1 MRKTL
6 FKSLFI
12 LAVFLPL
19 PSFTSAA
26 TPTISNVSGT
36 VSNGQTLTISGSNM
50 IQENKANWDG
60 FFSEHSTAYGFEGSR
75 ATDGYSEIGP
85 SGGVYVSDVKLMGS
99 KSIKFHSQGAWP
111 AGAGGLGNY
120 AAVNPRGTSDSG
132 DIWVRFYVRWN
143 LLGGA
148 WPTNYMKIM
157 DSQGGAGNQYYL
169 DMAGTA
175 SGQPTMFNATYDS
188 ASHNIGIP
196 GGPLVN
202 NRWYTVEINWKSS
215 SPRSYKLWVDGVQ
228 LLNATPSLNSTVNY
242 LLFGIINLAGTN
254 SSFSLDEWMDGL
266 AFGSSRIYPA
276 STIEVSGDGV
286 NWKYQEPVY
295 LSETSSQIKLNLSGL
310 TGTSY
315 RIRVTNNRQET
326 SATYSLSG
334 GGTTPPPTPT
344 DTTPPVI
351 SNPQPASTL
360 AFGTVSTTMRVTT
373 NENATCKYGTS
384 NTTYASLPNTFTT
397 TGGTTHSKTLTG
409 LTNSSSV
416 TYYVRCVD
424 GSNNANTTSTVI
436 SVVVPGTTSVVNGAC
451 GSANGQSFSTL
462 TSTSPNL
469 CSAGTVGSFSGTGPW
484 SWRCNRT
491 NGGTY
496 ATCSATLSQ
505 QTSGTL
511 LFSETFDNNSFS
523 SRGWYDNAAHGTVV
537 SGGQSS
543 NALQWAWAQGAT
555 TPTNGGAMRKKFT
568 PTDSLYV
575 SFYVKFQS
583 GWRGSQ
589 KAYHPHLIM
598 IPSNLDA
605 DYTPLANNYL
615 QTYIEFVSDVGSPYT
630 IRPLLGLQ
638 DEKRVNTSNG
648 TPPNNLTAVT
658 ENRSVNYCNTP
669 VSSGALGTCYAD
681 NPYYSANTWKASN
694 ASLSTNVWH
703 KVDVYF
709 KMNTISNNKG
719 QSNGIMQQWVDGT
732 LVINRSDVLYRT
744 AQDATKKWAQ
754 FVLAPYIGDGSPI
767 AQTMWLDQLTVSTS
781 GSGTGTTPPPSG
793 GDTTPPAVPTGVT
806 VS

>member
-1 MRKTL
+1 MVLLAGVVLLVPSFASAAVIFQDNFDTCTQNCNSGGTTPPNSTSWDQWFSGGPVSVGGVSHYAGEISSPGRNGSG
-6 FKSLFI
+6 KSLKVWRNGQAYGYNGQYI
-12 LAVFLPL
+12 GPL
-19 PSFTSAA
+19 HKTNFAGTSENDIYLRYYIKWPSAMGTDNNTTYLKQWRITTTNPDTYHKELYLNMTPWFSSIQNAELRLFTSD
-26 TPTISNVSGT
+26 
-36 VSNGQTLTISGSNM
+36 GQCWHVLLNSSAV
-50 IQENKANWDG
+50 KALFDDQW
-60 FFSEHSTAYGFEGSR
+60 HSLE
-75 ATDGYSEIGP
+75 
-85 SGGVYVSDVKLMGS
+85 
-99 KSIKFHSQGAWP
+99 FHIDLANDDLQ
-111 AGAGGLGNY
+111 
-120 AAVNPRGTSDSG
+120 
-132 DIWVRFYVRWN
+132 F
-143 LLGGA
+143 
-148 WPTNYMKIM
+148 
-157 DSQGGAGNQYYL
+157 
-169 DMAGTA
+169 
-175 SGQPTMFNATYDS
+175 
-188 ASHNIGIP
+188 
-196 GGPLVN
+196 
-202 NRWYTVEINWKSS
+202 
-215 SPRSYKLWVDGVQ
+215 WVDGV
-228 LLNATPSLNSTVNY
+228 
-242 LLFGIINLAGTN
+242 
-254 SSFSLDEWMDGL
+254 
-266 AFGSSRIYPA
+266 SRYH
-276 STIEVSGDGV
+276 S
-286 NWKYQEPVY
+286 
-295 LSETSSQIKLNLSGL
+295 
-310 TGTSY
+310 
-315 RIRVTNNRQET
+315 T
-326 SATYSLSG
+326 SANLGGHTFKDFTHFPIGNTDNPVAWQSSWQALEVDDLVISTTYVGPDGTG
-334 GGTTPPPTPT
+334 GGTTPPPT

-351 SNPQPASTL
+351 SNPQPATTL
-360 AFGTVSTTMRVTT
+360 TFGTVSTIMRVTT
-373 NENATCKYGTS
+373 NENATCKYGTT

-484 SWRCNRT
+484 SWRCNST

-505 QTSGTL
+505 QTTGTL

-523 SRGWYDNAAHGTVV
+523 SRGWYDNPAQGTIA
-537 SGGQSS
+537 SGGQSGNS
-543 NALQWAWAQGAT
+543 LQWAWAQGAT